1 MRTAAFIL
9 ALGSLPLGLLSL
21 GCDPPRGKIDTWK
34 PSDHQIDPKEKRPGQ
49 TPQDTPNK
57 DASQGLAGTVW
68 KQACAS
74 CHGPLGRG
82 DGPLG
87 PSLKA
92 PDLTHDE
99 WLSTVTDEQIATV
112 IRNGKDKMPAHP
124 DLPDSA
130 LDALVKR
137 IRSKGR

>member
-1 MRTAAFIL
+1 M
-9 ALGSLPLGLLSL
+9 
-21 GCDPPRGKIDTWK
+21 
-34 PSDHQIDPKEKRPGQ
+34 
-49 TPQDTPNK
+49 
-57 DASQGLAGTVW
+57 W

-92 PDLTHDE
+92 PDLTRDE